1 MTARLPGPPV
11 KYIILSWCGG
21 LTRQNGG
28 DGALCGSSENNSIS
42 DGQIPSKL
50 GKVAVWGFWCVW

>member
-21 LTRQNGG
+21 LTRQI
-28 DGALCGSSENNSIS
+28 DGAGMPCGVFESLLPHKQE
-42 DGQIPSKL
+42 IPDKL
-50 GKVAVWGFWCVW
+50 GKVAV